1 MLTVMKK
8 LIPFVV
14 VIMLGTSCT
23 FYDVE
28 PRYDSRDQFL
38 GSYDVEEYSQTYDE
52 TTYYDMRI
60 SKSPYDREV
69 YLDNFYAADLR
80 IHASISFDNIRIP
93 YQIADGYEIE
103 GSGTMDEDQ
112 LSLTYRVTDTYNHTV
127 TDYCET
133 VAWR

>member
-1 MLTVMKK
+1 MKK
-8 LIPFVV
+8 LIPFVAVLV
-14 VIMLGTSCT
+14 VASSCT

-38 GSYDVEEYSQTYDE
+38 GSYDVEEYSQTYGE

-69 YLDNFYAADLR
+69 YLDNFYAAGVR
-80 IHASISFDNIRIP
+80 IRATISFDNIRIP
-93 YQIADGYEIE
+93 YQVIDGYEIE
-103 GSGTMDEDQ
+103 GSGDMYEDQ
-112 LSLTYRVTDTYNHTV
+112 LNLSYRVTDTYSHSV